1 MQTKSIEQYF
11 LFGLLILTF
20 VFTFFIFQPFLMVLI
35 LGASFAIVLYPIHKW
50 FKKLKFPNAL
60 SAICTVLLFVL
71 VLCVPLFTI
80 GTVVFN
86 QSQNIYNSV
95 AVNGN
100 IGPFLT
106 SIGEKINSGLPHGIV
121 FNTSQ
126 VVSTFTSFLTNNIA
140 NVFNTTLSTI
150 VSFVL
155 LLLVI
160 FYLLKDGSEWKK
172 KVILLSPLSEEN
184 DQKIVA
190 RLSKTINGVIKG
202 SVLVALIQ
210 GILMWAGLTLFGV
223 PNSALWALL
232 AAIAALIPPFGTG
245 LISIPA
251 IIFLYATRHILPAI
265 GLFAWTI
272 VVFTLV
278 DNYLSP
284 YIVGRKVEIPP
295 FLILFSVLGGIAM
308 LGPVGILIG
317 PITISLLHT
326 LVSIYKNES
335 NENKTL

>member
-11 LFGLLILTF
+11 LFGLLFLTLL
-20 VFTFFIFQPFLMVLI
+20 FTFFIFQPFWLVLI

-50 FKKLKFPNAL
+50 FKKIRLPNAL
-60 SAICTVLLFVL
+60 SAFLTVLLFIL

-80 GTVVFN
+80 SSVVFN
-86 QSQNIYNSV
+86 QSQNIYHSV
-95 AVNGN
+95 VANGN
-100 IGPFLT
+100 VGPFLT
-106 SIGEKINSGLPHGIV
+106 SIGEKINSGLPYGIS
-121 FNTSQ
+121 FNVNQ
-126 VVSTFTSFLTNNIA
+126 VVSNFVSFLTGNIA
-140 NVFNTTLSTI
+140 NIFNTTLSAV

-160 FYLLKDGSEWKK
+160 FYILKDGEDWKQK
-172 KVILLSPLSEEN
+172 IILLSPLSEEN
-184 DQKIVA
+184 DQKIIR

-202 SVLVALIQ
+202 SVLTAIIQ
-210 GILMWAGLTLFGV
+210 GILMWVGLTLFGV
-223 PNSALWALL
+223 PNSALWGLI
-232 AAIAALIPPFGTG
+232 AAVAALIPPFGTG
-245 LISIPA
+245 LVSIPA
-251 IIFLYATRHILPAI
+251 IIFLYATGHILPAI

-326 LVSIYKNES
+326 LVSIYKNDS